1 VTDVARLRDGWHAP
15 LAQLLRAHGLELARV
30 ADDAPI
36 PGSYWGGSEAGLIAS
51 AVHARVDTPVHSVLH
66 EASHAL
72 CMGAARRGQLHTDA
86 GGDHDEENAVCYLQ
100 VALAEALCG
109 YGRARCCADMDR
121 WGYSFRLGS
130 ALRWLAVDA
139 EAPRA
144 WLARAGLIAGDAAA

>member
-1 VTDVARLRDGWHAP
+1 MTDVARLRDDWQAP
-15 LAQLLRAHGLELARV
+15 LAKLLRAHGLKLVRV
-30 ADDAPI
+30 AEQAPI

-51 AVHARVDTPVHSVLH
+51 TVYARADTPVHSVLH

-72 CMGAARRGQLHTDA
+72 CMGIERRKDLHTDA

-100 VALAEALCG
+100 VVLAGELRG

-130 ALRWLAVDA
+130 TLRWLAADA
-139 EAPRA
+139 EAPQA
-144 WLARAGLIAGDAAA
+144 WLAGAGLIRRDAAA

>member
-1 VTDVARLRDGWHAP
+1 VTEVARLRDDWQAP
-15 LAQLLRAHGLELARV
+15 LAKLLRAHGLKLVRV
-30 ADDAPI
+30 AEEAPI

-51 AVHARVDTPVHSVLH
+51 RVYARADTPVHSVLH

-72 CMGAARRGQLHTDA
+72 CMGNERRKHLHTDA
-86 GGDHDEENAVCYLQ
+86 GGDPDEENAVCYLQ
-100 VALAEALCG
+100 VVLAGELRG

-139 EAPRA
+139 EAPQA
-144 WLARAGLIAGDAAA
+144 WLARAGLITRDAAA